1 MFEVTKNSS
10 HVIVRAVLK
19 KRSAARDPKV
29 YLYVE
34 DALAAA
40 KEKFPHVKF
49 ADQADNAAVASNV
62 KGPYE
67 VEWKFAIEKKKE
79 QPAEK
84 KEQPAEKKEQPAEK
98 KEQPAEKK
106 EQRQQPV
113 EKKYLKDNSRRAK
126 LEKLN
131 KQIQAEFSKED

>member
-84 KEQPAEKKEQPAEK
+84 KEQ
-98 KEQPAEKK
+98 
-106 EQRQQPV
+106 RQQPV

-131 KQIQAEFSKED
+131 EQIQAEFSKED